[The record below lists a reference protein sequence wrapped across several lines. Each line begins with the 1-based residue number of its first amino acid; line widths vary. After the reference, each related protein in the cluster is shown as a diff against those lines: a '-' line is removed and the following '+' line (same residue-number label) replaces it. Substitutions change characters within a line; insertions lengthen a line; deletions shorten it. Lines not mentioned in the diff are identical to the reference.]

1 MDGPYDYT
9 IKAANPLESF
19 LKGQAFAHE
28 NADYKLKQQQ
38 QLQALQAQKQMQED
52 LGAFSARVRS
62 GDATANDYAGIVARY
77 PQLSE
82 HFKRGYDMQS
92 SEQQANNVQQA
103 SQVFSAL
110 QSGQI
115 DIAKD
120 LLDKQR
126 QAAINAGNKQA
137 AMQAETMYKMIDVSP
152 DTAKATAGMYLTS
165 VLGPKDFAG
174 NFGAIFKT
182 HPEAAKL
189 AAEAQKAQAEAKVT
203 PERLALEQQYKGAEI
218 KNIDSQIE
226 DRANRLGLDKD
237 KLQSETELKIYE
249 LNQKA
254 GELPESAKKI
264 VNDSTVA
271 ATAAAQ
277 ASRQSEDLAGR
288 LEKEGM
294 AAGVGAKGAELYK
307 SITGNQDAISA
318 LRQEYTRIR
327 AQGVMKSLPPGPA
340 SDKDVQMAQKGFP
353 EDTASPSVMASF
365 LRGLAK
371 VQRYEAAS
379 KSAEAEW
386 VNAVGHMGKPKTD
399 ITIDGITVPK
409 GSTYVDFT
417 RQYLDRRVK
426 QDTTQQ
432 GQSQIQSRPYWKYAT
447 GAQ

>member
-1 MDGPYDYT
+1 MNMDPINYQLNIRD
-9 IKAANPLESF
+9 PFESAIRGYQF
-19 LKGQAFAHE
+19 VSQMRQQEL
-28 NADYKLKQQQ
+28 QQQ
-38 QLQALQAQKQMQED
+38 QQQIALQQQRQMQQD
-52 LGAFSARVRS
+52 LAQLA
-62 GDATANDYAGIVARY
+62 ANKTPTSQDYAAIITKY
-77 PQLSE
+77 PQLSD
-82 HFKRGYDMQS
+82 HVKRAWDLVGEDQK
-92 SEQQANNVQQA
+92 AA
-103 SQVFSAL
+103 KLADFSQVYSAML
-110 QSGQI
+110 NGNADVAQQ
-115 DIAKD
+115 
-120 LLDKQR
+120 LLDR
-126 QAAINAGNKQA
+126 QAQAYRNSGRDADAQHIETISKLIPLDPKNA
-137 AMQAETMYKMIDVSP
+137 EDS
-152 DTAKATAGMYLTS
+152 TALMLS
-165 VLGPKDFAG
+165 SIMGPKDFTST
-174 NFGAIFKT
+174 FKT
-182 HPEAAKL
+182 LQDQRRERELAPAALQIK
-189 AAEAQKAQAEAKVT
+189 EAEAKIKGT
-203 PERLALEQQYKGAEI
+203 EAANAPEKSALENANI
-218 KNIDSQIE
+218 KSQIE
-226 DRANRLGLDKD
+226 ERSNRLGLDKD

-264 VNDSTVA
+264 VNESAIA
-271 ATAAAQ
+271 ATAADQ

-294 AAGVGAKGAELYK
+294 SAGVGAKGAELYK

-371 VQRYEAAS
+371 VQKYEAAS

-399 ITIDGITVPK
+399 IVIDGITVPK

-417 RQYLDRRVK
+417 RQYLDRMVK